1 MSDQRRPRID
11 RRAIMA
17 LVRRDLRM
25 YFSNPSGYVFITL
38 FIFLSA
44 VAAFWQD
51 RFFMNNLANLD
62 QLNALFPLLLMFF
75 IPALKTLYLH
85 EKLSYLL
92 QINPAAVYIAL
103 VRNSLLESLRN
114 EIGSYQPY
122 NHQLC
127 QLAVGS
133 KSLHITPHPAL
144 LDHCHLV
151 VPNTSLWLFGVGWA
165 LLAVIIGFFFFW
177 RAEVT
182 YGRG

>member
-1 MSDQRRPRID
+1 MWKRVAITMSVPASCSNR
-11 RRAIMA
+11 
-17 LVRRDLRM
+17 
-25 YFSNPSGYVFITL
+25 FST
-38 FIFLSA
+38 
-44 VAAFWQD
+44 D
-51 RFFMNNLANLD
+51 
-62 QLNALFPLLLMFF
+62 
-75 IPALKTLYLH
+75 
-85 EKLSYLL
+85 
-92 QINPAAVYIAL
+92 
-103 VRNSLLESLRN
+103 

-165 LLAVIIGFFFFW
+165 LLAVIIGFFVFW

>member
-1 MSDQRRPRID
+1 
-11 RRAIMA
+11 
-17 LVRRDLRM
+17 
-25 YFSNPSGYVFITL
+25 
-38 FIFLSA
+38 
-44 VAAFWQD
+44 
-51 RFFMNNLANLD
+51 
-62 QLNALFPLLLMFF
+62 MFF

-122 NHQLC
+122 NHHLC

-151 VPNTSLWLFGVGWA
+151 VPNASLWLFGVGWA